1 MPVELLDP
9 WISLNERKKKRAGRL
24 PLYLRQHGTTD
35 EEQKIEAFFISKEGV
50 PDPDDI
56 WQQKLLGQ
64 EQRQPAEG
72 KELGFDVLFLLSDT
86 HQAKNEYMLLAQSL
100 QDVHPLF
107 LSPSPPSYSSRLPT
121 PISTAAKPLPP
132 LKALMFKLY

>member
-1 MPVELLDP
+1 MSVTYALDALTHACGTP
-9 WISLNERKKKRAGRL
+9 GSMDFIKWEKKRAGRL

-72 KELGFDVLFLLSDT
+72 KELGFDVLFLLSDM
-86 HQAKNEYMLLAQSL
+86 HQAKNEYMLLAHSL
-100 QDVHPLF
+100 QEVHPLF
-107 LSPSPPSYSSRLPT
+107 LSPSPP
-121 PISTAAKPLPP
+121 
-132 LKALMFKLY
+132 